1 MGKYNRYISSLGT
14 VIVSLL
20 LFTSCDDF
28 FNPVQDINITED
40 KLFDDWYEYR
50 SVAMGLYGFQAELV
64 EQLLILGELRGDLLQ
79 ITENA
84 DEDLVEVYNFNISKG
99 NKYASPAPFFQ
110 LISACNNFIKILEE
124 ERPEVTDPNSPATN
138 YDKLYGEVL
147 CMRAWTYFTAVR
159 IYGKVP
165 FIHESLTTIDEIES
179 FINSSG
185 TYIDSVH
192 IVFGIDGFEND
203 TTYNAPI
210 SLEKQFFDES
220 LVIDYFTNELKTKV
234 KAVGVNHYSYNNDQS
249 WEVSIWNIHAMNAL
263 LGSMYLAENDLSN
276 AVHHFK
282 EIIDPLPDYRYQL
295 DNSFSNNRWI
305 NIFAGIDEKEH
316 IYTLSFNKSNFQQN
330 RLQEFFEPRSP
341 HKYMLK
347 PTKKAVVLWESLFD
361 NYSLIKDDSKPWN
374 TRLANKGRPGDFY
387 RGYGASYTYMQGG
400 RVISPGIVQ
409 EVLNLKS
416 IRDYRTAS
424 SLIGEVDTVVWKY
437 SLGKNVYDQDANFTI
452 YRAAGIH
459 LWLAEAYVHWKYDDG
474 SGLPKRSPITAER
487 LVNDGSYYSTNSSR
501 QQRGVRGRVG
511 FGGANDGIRVL
522 NINYL
527 HDPETNEVIGY
538 IDVSGNDAGLRL
550 YLEEL
555 IIDERARELAFEGE
569 RFYDLM
575 RIARRRGDPSY
586 LAKRVSEKFPAEKRD
601 QMYNYLLNEENW
613 YINYFE

>member
-28 FNPVQDINITED
+28 FNPVQDINVTED
-40 KLFDDWYEYR
+40 QLFDDWYEYR

-124 ERPEVTDPNSPATN
+124 EHPEVTDPNSPATN
-138 YDKLYGEVL
+138 YDRLYGEVL

-282 EIIDPLPDYRYQL
+282 EIINPLPDYRYQL

-374 TRLANKGRPGDFY
+374 TRLGNKGTPGDFY
-387 RGYGASYTYMQGG
+387 RGYGASYAYMQGG
-400 RVISPGIVQ
+400 RVVSPAIVK

-437 SLGKNVYDQDANFTI
+437 SIGKNVYDQDANFTI

-459 LWLAEAYVHWKYDDG
+459 LSLAEAYVHWRYDDG
-474 SGLPKRSPITAER
+474 SGLPKRSPIMAER